1 MADLLKPD
9 YLGPFSLAVHDAL
22 TERLFAL
29 IDLVSLDAYWQ
40 KQLVLALKL
49 AELEKPVPG
58 VRANQRQIE
67 EALKGR
73 IRAHAFAGALAYQL
87 SDGDPLRATHD
98 SLRAHIVVG
107 ELLNDLLHEDE
118 RMRER
123 HRHRNDAAL
132 VAVRLIIRPK
142 ERRQLSLLN
151 GHTGS
156 FEAISTVVEGNKGRS
171 HPGEAARLLEPIS
184 VLVRTFLQ
192 RARAPDKS
200 SRTPEPLTYHTFLTP
215 VQATLGDADEM
226 EDEGANAYGLAIEQ
240 SFAGPGTEKHF
251 AEIEYAPSALLIHVR
266 DRGAQ
271 FARTSSD
278 HRWQARAL
286 SHHYY
291 SLRAGLPSAF
301 DSLTDHEIAKIRQT
315 AEAAL
320 IPANEGQSARSTMRG
335 HHWCILASLYL
346 GRTLTDILDLVH
358 AKPGA
363 HHYLG
368 YKDGVLA
375 LLIPGIPNRKKS
387 EWPGDVFE
395 GPVAGH
401 HRIALPAILATN
413 FSAVS
418 RKNAITVS
426 DIRATLRGIGL
437 GRERR
442 ANEGSLARALREAL
456 IRADADRAVVD
467 LLCGV
472 SPMQATGLH
481 YLYIA
486 QSELQAVYAHG
497 VQLLG
502 CEPGIPNAPDSD
514 LYVGGAGS
522 STTPRISVVQQFYSE
537 AARVLKRF
545 DKSSRA
551 NLIAYHNRYCALVVA
566 NLMILTGHRPVIAPF
581 DKPRTLDFET
591 GLLYI
596 SDKQIRSVN
605 AGRIVPLPQLALRQ
619 FALWHSHLIRL
630 AEILAL
636 SAAAAGSGSN
646 ARYRIEGL
654 PPTGDDIHFFTLAE
668 LGNGTIAKEPF
679 RPRLAKE
686 WLKDI
691 WPLSERSGRHLLR
704 RELHR
709 ARVSSDLIDA
719 LMAHDEPGREPF
731 AEHSG
736 LALADLEGLRQALD
750 DYCTRIRARAF
761 VGLGV

>member
-1 MADLLKPD
+1 MADLLRAD

-29 IDLVSLDAYWQ
+29 IDLVSLNGHWQ
-40 KQLVLALKL
+40 RQLVRALKL
-49 AELEKPVPG
+49 ADLEKPMPG

-67 EALKGR
+67 VALKRR
-73 IRAHAFAGALAYQL
+73 IRVHAFAGALAYQL
-87 SDGDPLRATHD
+87 LEGDPLRATHD
-98 SLRAHIVVG
+98 ALRAHILVG
-107 ELLNDLLHEDE
+107 ELFNDLLHEDE
-118 RMRER
+118 RMREK

-132 VAVRLIIRPK
+132 VAVRLIVRPK

-156 FEAISTVVEGNKGRS
+156 FEAISNVLEGNKGRS

-200 SRTPEPLTYHTFLTP
+200 GGTQEPLTYHTYLTP
-215 VQATLGDADEM
+215 VQATLGDAE
-226 EDEGANAYGLAIEQ
+226 ETGDEGANACDLAIEQ
-240 SFAGPGTEKHF
+240 SFAGSATQKQF
-251 AEIEYAPSALLIHVR
+251 AEIEYAPSSLLIHVR

-301 DSLTDHEIAKIRQT
+301 DSLTEHEIAKIRQA
-315 AEAAL
+315 AEAA
-320 IPANEGQSARSTMRG
+320 IVSANEDLSARPTMRA
-335 HHWCILASLYL
+335 HHWFILASLYL
-346 GRTLTDILDLVH
+346 GRTLTDILELVH

-375 LLIPGIPNRKKS
+375 LFIPGIPNRKKS
-387 EWPGDVFE
+387 EWPGEVFE

-418 RKNAITVS
+418 RKSAVTVG

-437 GRERR
+437 GQERR
-442 ANEGSLARALREAL
+442 ANEGSLARVLREAL

-486 QSELQAVYAHG
+486 QNELQAAHTLG
-497 VQLLG
+497 VLLLG
-502 CEPGIPNAPDSD
+502 CEPDIANAPDGD
-514 LYVGGAGS
+514 LYAGGAGS

-545 DKSSRA
+545 DKSSRG

-581 DKPRTLDFET
+581 DRLRTLDCKT

-596 SDKQIRSVN
+596 SDKQIRSIN

-636 SAAAAGSGSN
+636 PAAAAEAGSG

-654 PPTGDDIHFFTLAE
+654 PPTGDDIHFFTLTE
-668 LGNGTIAKEPF
+668 LGNGTITKEPF

-704 RELHR
+704 RELQR
-709 ARVSSDLIDA
+709 ARVTSDLIDA

-750 DYCTRIRARAF
+750 DYCTRIRGRAF